1 MTNEELANT
10 LRIASKSMRDEN
22 IALAMLLM
30 MAAERIE
37 EIDTLVAAEREACA
51 KECEIEASVIVVNAS
66 EEYQEGRSMGAT
78 VCYHAIQARSK
89 NEAK

>member
-1 MTNEELANT
+1 MNDEELANT

-37 EIDTLVAAEREACA
+37 ELNDET
-51 KECEIEASVIVVNAS
+51 S
-66 EEYQEGRSMGAT
+66 
-78 VCYHAIQARSK
+78 
-89 NEAK
+89 